1 MGMVV
6 FVCKSGVLICVNIVG
21 AVNNPNDKGV
31 QQNINN
37 CPKGIIGSMLAVQH
51 QHKEKKNT
59 AGVYWCFFTNVKS
72 CFFFAKNIFHYD
84 IKIFS
89 VRMLI
94 IWCWPTKG
102 EVVTKCFLRDLL
114 RKMSEAGNL
123 KSWFVQRRLLAKR
136 LKEKNGHWM
145 EVS

>member
-51 QHKEKKNT
+51 KEKKT
-59 AGVYWCFFTNVKS
+59 LLGFTDV
-72 CFFFAKNIFHYD
+72 
-84 IKIFS
+84 
-89 VRMLI
+89 
-94 IWCWPTKG
+94 
-102 EVVTKCFLRDLL
+102 FLQ
-114 RKMSEAGNL
+114 M
-123 KSWFVQRRLLAKR
+123 
-136 LKEKNGHWM
+136 
-145 EVS
+145 